1 MLTYNL
7 VKDKKSSLYVQ
18 LYECIKKDI
27 ERGDI
32 VAHQKLPSKRSLAEH
47 HGLSIMTVQ
56 NAYLQLFSEG
66 YIYTQERKGYFAS
79 EMPQMEQQHEYKNV
93 ALGIHSIE
101 NDTEKKYYRF
111 DISQSSMDKNSFPFA
126 LWAQQMREVMRQNQ
140 DTLLEKL
147 PPAGLWALRKAISE
161 YLLQNRR
168 LYADPSTILIGAGT
182 EYLYALLAKLLGRDA
197 IVAVENPCYGKITE
211 VYKSEGL
218 DVKHIPLDSYGLSVE
233 ALAKSSAH
241 IVHLSPAHNFPT
253 GIVMPITR
261 RMDILEWAKEKEG
274 RYIIED
280 DYDSEFRFASKP
292 LPSLFSKD
300 NYEKTIYMNTF
311 SKTLAPTLRISY
323 MILPSKLMEKYT
335 RHFSFYSC
343 PVCGFEQH
351 ILANFISKGYFER
364 HINRMR
370 KKYKQQR
377 DAILQ
382 SIRESTLGKDAEIRE
397 ELSGLHFILYIKTS
411 KKESEIKELAQ
422 GYGLKLSFLADFYRD
437 MPVSPTSTGIELL
450 VNYAGIEPQAMA
462 QIMKILAKMLHSF

>member
-7 VKDKKSSLYVQ
+7 VKNKKSPLYVQ

-27 ERGDI
+27 ESGDI
-32 VAHQKLPSKRSLAEH
+32 LAHQKLPSKRSLAEH
-47 HGLSIMTVQ
+47 HSLSIMTVQ

-66 YIYTQERKGYFAS
+66 YIYTQERRGYFAS
-79 EMPQMEQQHEYKNV
+79 EIPQMEQNNEFKNRIV
-93 ALGIHSIE
+93 RLNAAAS
-101 NDTEKKYYRF
+101 DTEKKYYRF
-111 DISQSSMDKNSFPFA
+111 DISQSSMDKKSFPFA
-126 LWAQQMREVMRQNQ
+126 LWSQQMREVMRQNQ

-168 LYADPSTILIGAGT
+168 LYADPNTILIGAGT

-197 IVAVENPCYGKITE
+197 IVAVENPGYGKITT
-211 VYKSEGL
+211 VYTSEGL
-218 DVKHIPLDSYGLSVE
+218 DVKHIPLDSSGLSVDV
-233 ALAKSSAH
+233 LAKSPAH

-253 GIVMPITR
+253 GIVMPIAR

-300 NYEKTIYMNTF
+300 MYEKTIYMNTF

-323 MILPSKLMEKYT
+323 MILPPKLMEKYT
-335 RHFSFYSC
+335 RDFSFHSC

-382 SIRESTLGKDAEIRE
+382 SIQESELGQYAEIRE
-397 ELSGLHFILYIKTS
+397 ELSGLHFVLYIKTT
-411 KKESEIKELAQ
+411 KKESEIKQLAQ
-422 GYGLKLSFLADFYRD
+422 GYGVKLSFLSEFYMD
-437 MPVSPTSTGIELL
+437 KPPLNKGEGIEFL
-450 VNYAGIEPQAMA
+450 VNYAGIEPQSMA
-462 QIMKILAKMLHSF
+462 QIMKILAKILGE